1 MSDNPNANANVPAF
15 HGNSAAPV
23 FAPYAESAGSIR
35 GPASLPVHDTTQT
48 PFAGGSLADVGGA
61 FAIGTVEIVR

>member
-1 MSDNPNANANVPAF
+1 MNPNANADHHPFA
-15 HGNSAAPV
+15 GNSAAPV
-23 FAPYAESAGSIR
+23 HAPYAESAGSIV
-35 GPASLPVHDTTQT
+35 GPASIPVHDTPQT